1 MPSLNRK
8 GVTEMRG
15 RKIDLLSGR
24 PARPARTLIMGILNV
39 TGDSFYG
46 ASRLSGVEESVGAAL
61 KMAEDGADILDIGAE
76 STRPG
81 SSAVPSDK
89 EISSLIPVVDAVRRA
104 LPDVPISVDTRR
116 AKTAEAAIEAGADI
130 INDVSGLELP
140 DEAPRMLKL
149 LSQTTVPYVLMHTK
163 GTPDVMQI
171 SPHYDDFI
179 SELMDFF
186 EKKIAFLEKAGISRD
201 RIILDPGIGFG
212 KRTNDNVDIL
222 ANISALKTF
231 GLPLLIG
238 ASRKGFIGRVLK
250 YAGLESSAAP
260 EDCLEGT
267 IAVSAVCAMERV
279 EIVRVHDVKEN
290 KRAVEVAGA
299 IRARGHD

>member
-1 MPSLNRK
+1 
-8 GVTEMRG
+8 MRDM
-15 RKIDLLSGR
+15 KIDLPRGR
-24 PARPARTLIMGILNV
+24 SMPLDRTRIMGILNI

-61 KMAEDGADILDIGAE
+61 KMVKEGADILDIGAE

-81 SSAVPSDK
+81 SLAVPMDK

-116 AKTAEAAIEAGADI
+116 AETARMSLDAGADI

-149 LSQTTVPYVLMHTK
+149 LSETKAPYVLMHTK

-171 SPHYDDFI
+171 SPHYDDFLR
-179 SELMDFF
+179 ELMAFF
-186 EKKIAFLEKAGISRD
+186 EGKIALLEDAGISRD
-201 RIILDPGIGFG
+201 RIILDPGVGFG

-222 ANISALKTF
+222 ANIGALREF

-238 ASRKGFIGRVLK
+238 ASRKGFIGRVLAH
-250 YAGLESSAAP
+250 AGLESSISP

-299 IRARGHD
+299 IRARGHG